1 MGVVVAETPR
11 TPGHEPP
18 SQTAHPHGWIPA
30 AWTRQ
35 SKRWRASLNDVPTP
49 RWPSEPRTT
58 LPTMAL
64 PIGVLIPATPCTP
77 ACTCT
82 CTRACTSER
91 PPRSFPVIVRPL
103 VPIRPSPPASP
114 ELADSAGFVNEKPPV
129 SSCDIGGRQS
139 GRGGSNSRHSAWE
152 ADVLPL
158 NYAREPRCFGAGRAG
173 NRTAPTAD
181 DSIHLPTRTGDLAR
195 GLLNRPPGLPRNKGQ
210 IGN

>member
-1 MGVVVAETPR
+1 MDGGIGSPDRGQSGLSDATPRMGVVVVETPR

-77 ACTCT
+77 ACT
-82 CTRACTSER
+82 RACTSER
-91 PPRSFPVIVRPL
+91 PLRSFPVIVGL
-103 VPIRPSPPASP
+103 FAPIRPPPPALP
-114 ELADSAGFVNEKPPV
+114 ELAESSGFVNEKPPV

-152 ADVLPL
+152 
-158 NYAREPRCFGAGRAG
+158 
-173 NRTAPTAD
+173 
-181 DSIHLPTRTGDLAR
+181 
-195 GLLNRPPGLPRNKGQ
+195 RPGCRSESP
-210 IGN
+210 